1 MNHLKTFLL
10 TIDDDAFQLEDDS
23 FLLLGSAPCLNYYH
37 VYELLS
43 SFNRV
48 IIPFRDPVNR
58 SLILFAPILVLFTP
72 TLAPSRDCVAS
83 PFMVRQAHH
92 ERTTAH

>member
-23 FLLLGSAPCLNYYH
+23 FLLLGSARPNYYH

-43 SFNRV
+43 
-48 IIPFRDPVNR
+48 P
-58 SLILFAPILVLFTP
+58 LIGA
-72 TLAPSRDCVAS
+72 
-83 PFMVRQAHH
+83 
-92 ERTTAH
+92 

>member
-23 FLLLGSAPCLNYYH
+23 FLLLGSARPNYYH

-43 SFNRV
+43 PFNRV
-48 IIPFRDPVNR
+48 IIPFRDPINR
-58 SLILFAPILVLFTP
+58 SLILFVPIRHLALF
-72 TLAPSRDCVAS
+72 RDTEFSFAFSNLLEPAS
-83 PFMVRQAHH
+83 KLDS
-92 ERTTAH
+92 